1 MTADWSEQLQKAG
14 LDPQTDIAPG
24 ILPQAFVAPVS
35 DQCLLRIQ
43 GPDTRKFLQGQVTCD
58 IQALSTEQS
67 LTGAACDPKGR
78 VYALFQLLALG
89 EEDVLMQLPVAIA
102 DQVIRQMQ
110 KYLAFFKA
118 EMSTLPEWFMLG
130 LHGEEAVSALVGA
143 EALGDTPGRVRSVSG
158 GYAVA
163 RMPTPE
169 GGHRHELWLDGAR
182 LDRLPELNVATVNVA
197 TESAAAWRRSRIES
211 GLVALTPETAGAF
224 LPQNLNLHALEGVS
238 FNKGCYTGQEVVA
251 RMHFLGS
258 LKKSLFRV
266 RIDEA
271 GEAAEPQARLES
283 PEGKVLGSL
292 VETVTDRDGI
302 CHGLAVL
309 SHGVLDSGARLTG
322 HPGARVTLESMG
334 YTVPEQQSGLA

>member
-1 MTADWSEQLQKAG
+1 MTADWSEQLQQAG
-14 LDPQTDIAPG
+14 LDSQADTAPG
-24 ILPQAFVAPVS
+24 VLPQAFVAPVS

-58 IQALSTEQS
+58 IQSLSTEQS

-78 VYALFQLLALG
+78 VYALFQLLELG

-102 DQVIRQMQ
+102 EQVIQQMQ

-118 EMSTLPEWFMLG
+118 EMSPLPEWFMLG
-130 LHGEEAVSALVGA
+130 LHGEKAVSALVGE
-143 EALGDTPGRVRSVSG
+143 EAIGDAPGRVRMVSG

-169 GGHRHELWLDGAR
+169 GGPRHELWLDGDR
-182 LDRLPELNVATVNVA
+182 LDRLPDLNVATVA
-197 TESAAAWRRSRIES
+197 IESVAAWRRSRIES

-238 FNKGCYTGQEVVA
+238 FKKGCYTGQEVVA
-251 RMHFLGS
+251 RMHYLGS

-266 RIDEA
+266 RIEAA
-271 GEAAEPQARLES
+271 GEAAAPQARLES
-283 PEGKVLGSL
+283 PEGKTLGSL
-292 VETVTDRDGI
+292 VETVRDRDGV

-334 YTVPEQQSGLA
+334 YTVPDQQQSGTA